1 MADAVSVDDL
11 NRRLGIIR
19 ASARDVNID
28 GPWPAA
34 VADNDGS
41 NWKVQVYPTKRP
53 SRTSCI
59 SVVDAV
65 EYIRKDMPTVAWD

>member
-1 MADAVSVDDL
+1 MAKEVSADDL

-28 GPWPAA
+28 GPWPA
-34 VADNDGS
+34 VVVDNDGS
-41 NWKVQVYPTKRP
+41 NWKVHVYPTKRP

-59 SVVDAV
+59 SILDAV
-65 EYIRKDMPTVAWD
+65 EYIRKDMPIVA